1 MLSLTVMA
9 LIAVRPY
16 WANPMIHNLG
26 NENPIH
32 SLLARPATSLIDTIA
47 YNGRDIRQEMLDNF
61 TVQDDSVIDLCCG
74 TGTSTPY
81 GATGVDISMAM
92 LREARWRRGKVRGCT
107 FLQGNAEDFGQTNSF
122 DVCTVCF
129 ALHEMPSYARV
140 NVLRNAVRI
149 AKKRAIF
156 CDISNDYSSSVF
168 MRMGEPYLLDY
179 QENIL
184 DEYLALERLYDV
196 RGISIFSPVPDHV
209 LLVVV
214 DLD

>member
-16 WANPMIHNLG
+16 WANPRIHNLG

-47 YNGRDIRQEMLDNF
+47 YNGRDIRREMLNNF
-61 TVQDDSVIDLCCG
+61 TVHDDSVIDLCCG

-81 GATGVDISMAM
+81 GATGVDISMSM
-92 LREARWRRGKVRGCT
+92 LREARWRRGKHRGCT
-107 FLQGNAEDFGQTNSF
+107 FVQGNAENFGQSNSF

-129 ALHEMPSYARV
+129 ALHEMPSNARV

-156 CDISNDYSSSVF
+156 CDISDYYYSSVF

-179 QENIL
+179 QEKIL

>member
-1 MLSLTVMA
+1 
-9 LIAVRPY
+9 
-16 WANPMIHNLG
+16 LG

-47 YNGRDIRQEMLDNF
+47 YNGRNIRQEMLDNF
-61 TVQDDSVIDLCCG
+61 TVQDNSVIDLCCG
-74 TGTSTPY
+74 TGMSTPY
-81 GATGVDISMAM
+81 GATGVDISMSM
-92 LREARWRRGKVRGCT
+92 LREARWRRGKLRGCT

-129 ALHEMPSYARV
+129 ALHEMPSNARV
-140 NVLRNAVRI
+140 NVMRNAVRI

-184 DEYLALERLYDV
+184 DEYLALERLYYV
-196 RGISIFSPVPDHV
+196 RGISIFSPVPHHV